1 MINENKSEP
10 KSGSSSMLQNIPV
23 IDDNL
28 KQNKNDTVFEFQN
41 EDIEVEVPEKIVG
54 TSYAILK
61 ELYDKCIVENTM
73 QIFYDALDTT
83 FSNPAILADSFRNID
98 TESVKDVYIDVD
110 LDQIENVFKLILSND
125 KCHEQYDVSISKLI
139 TNLKSMAST
148 ITGTDILK
156 AFMLP
161 LYEYID

>member
-1 MINENKSEP
+1 
-10 KSGSSSMLQNIPV
+10 MLQNIPV

-73 QIFYDALDTT
+73 QIFCDALDTT

-98 TESVKDVYIDVD
+98 TE
-110 LDQIENVFKLILSND
+110 
-125 KCHEQYDVSISKLI
+125 C
-139 TNLKSMAST
+139 
-148 ITGTDILK
+148 
-156 AFMLP
+156 
-161 LYEYID
+161 